1 MDTMY
6 FVLFKEV
13 GDMSRRFLIVAV
25 ALLFAGMVGCTNVQ
39 KGAAAGG
46 AVGSAVGAAWG
57 TTTPLRGGPGALIGL
72 GAGGLAGAVA
82 GDYYYED
89 EASKLEEPPPE
100 ELSRLQNQLASA
112 RQRQQELQQE
122 TSSLQQE
129 LQAKKSQQQALLEA
143 NEKARQKLNELRQKL
158 NSTSSTGDIAVSQN
172 SEGITLTILSEVLFD
187 SGKATLK
194 SGGKDAL
201 SEAARIIKN
210 QFSNEEIEIRG
221 HTDNVPI
228 RYSNYKSN
236 WELSAARALSVLHYM
251 IEQEGLSPKRLH
263 AAGYGKTR
271 PVASNDTSE
280 GRSKNRRAEI
290 LIRTSDVSVTER

>member
-1 MDTMY
+1 MERAFAEAGLDWRYLT
-6 FVLFKEV
+6 LEV
-13 GDMSRRFLIVAV
+13 SPEDLGDAV
-25 ALLFAGMVGCTNVQ
+25 RGFRAMGF
-39 KGAAAGG
+39 
-46 AVGSAVGAAWG
+46 
-57 TTTPLRGGPGALIGL
+57 RGGNFTIPHK
-72 GAGGLAGAVA
+72 V
-82 GDYYYED
+82 
-89 EASKLEEPPPE
+89 
-100 ELSRLQNQLASA
+100 
-112 RQRQQELQQE
+112 
-122 TSSLQQE
+122 TV
-129 LQAKKSQQQALLEA
+129 
-143 NEKARQKLNELRQKL
+143 LRYL
-158 NSTSSTGDIAVSQN
+158 
-172 SEGITLTILSEVLFD
+172 
-187 SGKATLK
+187 
-194 SGGKDAL
+194 DAL

>member
-1 MDTMY
+1 MT
-6 FVLFKEV
+6 
-13 GDMSRRFLIVAV
+13 RRLLVVAGLLAIV
-25 ALLFAGMVGCTNVQ
+25 GMVGCTNVQ

-46 AVGSAVGAAWG
+46 ALGSAVGAAWG

-112 RQRQQELQQE
+112 RQRQQELQQK

-129 LQAKKSQQQALLEA
+129 LQTKDSQQQALLEA
-143 NEKARQKLNELRQKL
+143 NEKAREKLNELRQKL
-158 NSTSSTGDIAVSQN
+158 NSASSTGDIAVSQS

-187 SGKATLK
+187 SGKASLK
-194 SGGKDAL
+194 EGGKEAL
-201 SEAARIIKN
+201 SEAARIIRN
-210 QFSNEEIEIRG
+210 QFSNEAIEIRG

-236 WELSAARALSVLHYM
+236 WELSCARALSVLHYL
-251 IEQEGLSPKRLH
+251 IEQEGMTPERMR
-263 AAGYGKTR
+263 AVGYGQTK
-271 PVASNDTSE
+271 PVASNDSAE
-280 GRSKNRRAEI
+280 GRRKNRRAEI
-290 LIRTSDVSVTER
+290 LIRTSDVTVTQR